1 MISAPNHRQP
11 SNGNKYYFNYQTIL
25 TMNKEVLTLKKVEEK
40 IIMLRNQQ
48 VILDVHVACL
58 YGVETKRINEAVK
71 KNPDKFP
78 KGYVFELT
86 TKEWREI
93 KRNQNLIIDNKTSN
107 YKEPVEIIDRL
118 KHSSSLPKAFTE
130 KGLYMLATILKSEKA
145 TQTTISIIETFTQ
158 LRELSRTLHT
168 IPEITDTDCQKT
180 LIQKGNDLLS
190 ELLDDNMHISGTETT
205 VELNFAVMKLKHTI
219 KRQKD

>member
-1 MISAPNHRQP
+1 
-11 SNGNKYYFNYQTIL
+11 
-25 TMNKEVLTLKKVEEK
+25 MNKEVLILKKVEEK

-93 KRNQNLIIDNKTSN
+93 KRNENLIIDNKTSN

-158 LRELSRTLHT
+158 LRELSRTLHA

-190 ELLDDNMHISGTETT
+190 DLFDDNMHISGTETT

>member
-1 MISAPNHRQP
+1 
-11 SNGNKYYFNYQTIL
+11 
-25 TMNKEVLTLKKVEEK
+25 MNKEVLTQKKVEEK
-40 IIMLRNQQ
+40 IISIRNQQ
-48 VILDVHVACL
+48 VMLDAHVAYL

-71 KNPDKFP
+71 KNPNKFP

-86 TKEWREI
+86 AKEWREI
-93 KRNQNLIIDNKTSN
+93 KRNNILLFNNISSD
-107 YKEPVEIIDRL
+107 YKQPVENIDRL

-158 LRELSRTLHT
+158 LRELSRTLHA
-168 IPEITDTDCQKT
+168 IPEIKDTNNQKT
-180 LIQKGNDLLS
+180 LIQKGNELLS
-190 ELLDDNMHISGTETT
+190 ELLDDNMKISCTETT

-219 KRQKD
+219 KRKKD

>member
-1 MISAPNHRQP
+1 
-11 SNGNKYYFNYQTIL
+11 
-25 TMNKEVLTLKKVEEK
+25 MNKKKLTLNKVEEK
-40 IIMLRNQQ
+40 IIILRNQQ
-48 VILDVHVACL
+48 IILDVHVASL

-93 KRNQNLIIDNKTSN
+93 KRNGNLIIDNNSSN
-107 YKEPVEIIDRL
+107 YKEPVENIDRL

-158 LRELSRTLHT
+158 LRELSRTLHA
-168 IPEITDTDCQKT
+168 IPETNDTGCQKI
-180 LIQKGNDLLS
+180 LIQKGNELLS
-190 ELLDDNMHISGTETT
+190 ELFDDNMHISGTETT